1 MPVIFLRSIPS
12 DAVRFEPLR
21 EVVDGQQRI
30 RTLVSF
36 IAPDLLP
43 DFNPQ
48 RDSFTVRRNHN
59 RELAGKSF
67 SQLSPEIQQRLIDYE
82 FSVHVFPS
90 DIDDR
95 EILQIFARMNA
106 TGVKLNA
113 QELRNAEFF
122 GEFKSLMYELAAEQL
137 PRWRKWGVF
146 SEGNIARMEEVE
158 LTSEF
163 ALLMLGGIGK
173 REQSA
178 ISAAYR
184 RYEDEF
190 PQAAEVAR
198 RYHAVMDAIDDQFDV
213 RVTQF
218 SKKTLFYSLFAAVY
232 ALQFG
237 LDDAASRLDRRSA
250 ATITREQI
258 AWLRTAAERIEQRT
272 APSQVIEATERR
284 TTDAGSRQ
292 RLVKYL
298 TQSQ

>member
-1 MPVIFLRSIPS
+1 
-12 DAVRFEPLR
+12 
-21 EVVDGQQRI
+21 
-30 RTLVSF
+30 
-36 IAPDLLP
+36 
-43 DFNPQ
+43 
-48 RDSFTVRRNHN
+48 
-59 RELAGKSF
+59 
-67 SQLSPEIQQRLIDYE
+67 
-82 FSVHVFPS
+82 VHVFPS

-237 LDDAASRLDRRSA
+237 LDGAESRLDRRSA
-250 ATITREQI
+250 ATINRDQI

-272 APSQVIEATERR
+272 APPQVIEATERR